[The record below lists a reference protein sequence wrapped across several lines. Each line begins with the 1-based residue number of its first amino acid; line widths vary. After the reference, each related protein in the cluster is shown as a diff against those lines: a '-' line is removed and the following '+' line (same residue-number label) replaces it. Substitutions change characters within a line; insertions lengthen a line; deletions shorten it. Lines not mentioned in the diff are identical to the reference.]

1 MWTDV
6 DIIRAACLFSAES
19 RKTCSASS
27 ANFSPN
33 RGPFTVG
40 GRVGASDVDSQV
52 LFLAGLEVIQWQVP
66 PGSQFSPS
74 GLVGV
79 GPHIGVV
86 YINEGIG
93 VILI

>member
-1 MWTDV
+1 MSL
-6 DIIRAACLFSAES
+6 AN
-19 RKTCSASS
+19 SS
-27 ANFSPN
+27 PQQGA
-33 RGPFTVG
+33 GTVG

-52 LFLAGLEVIQWQVP
+52 LFLAGLKVIQWQVP

-86 YINEGIG
+86 YIKEGIG
-93 VILI
+93 IIMI